1 MVVRPNFDVVVV
13 LPDLVDLGFGFD
25 VTVFGNA
32 HVDSNSRLVDV
43 FPVQSRIQ
51 NGFVCAVTTNASS
64 AGSSANL
71 TTVLMAFGVKVADAS
86 NGFAKVADLVILNA
100 AAAG

>member
-1 MVVRPNFDVVVV
+1 M
-13 LPDLVDLGFGFD
+13 DLGFSFD

-32 HVDSNSRLVDV
+32 HVDSNSRFVDV
-43 FPVQSRIQ
+43 FPVQSRVQ
-51 NGFVCAVTTNASS
+51 NGFVGAVTTNASRAGTS
-64 AGSSANL
+64 ADV

-86 NGFAKVADLVILNA
+86 DGFAKVTNLVILNA